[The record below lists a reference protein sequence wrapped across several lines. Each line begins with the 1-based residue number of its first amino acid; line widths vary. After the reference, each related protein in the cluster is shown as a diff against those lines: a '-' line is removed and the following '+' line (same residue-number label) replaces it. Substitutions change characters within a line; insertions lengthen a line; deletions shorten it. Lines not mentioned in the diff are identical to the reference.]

1 MSVEYMRDILPAMM
15 LLTPA
20 IHCDCN
26 PNLLFIMRPQRTL
39 YKAQSLS
46 DLVAAFRVQDLVVL
60 LSVQLR
66 RTENSVLKMVGV
78 VEKATRIAE

>member
-1 MSVEYMRDILPAMM
+1 MRDILSAMI

-26 PNLLFIMRPQRTL
+26 SNFLFIMIPQRTL
-39 YKAQSLS
+39 CKTRTLS
-46 DLVAAFRVQDLVVL
+46 VLVAAFRVQDLVVL

-66 RTENSVLKMVGV
+66 RTGNSVLKMVGV
-78 VEKATRIAE
+78 A